1 MAPRK
6 APAPA
11 AIGVVG
17 AAPLVG
23 VVGAAPLV
31 GVVGAA
37 PLVGVVG
44 AAPLVGVV
52 GAAPLA
58 EQPVGVVGAEPL
70 TLWSFYIIQNKGA
83 TYAGVSPDPVKRLR
97 KHNGELSGGAKYTQ
111 SKGPG
116 WTHICL
122 VHGFQTKNQALQFEW
137 AVKHVP
143 PRDAGGVTNRLK
155 KLFTVL
161 NKTHWTSKAPAS
173 AGIPLILEWKIAR
186 PPELVLLTLPP
197 YIQELI

>member
-6 APAPA
+6 APAQA

-17 AAPLVG
+17 AAPLSEPL
-23 VVGAAPLV
+23 AAPLSE
-31 GVVGAA
+31 
-37 PLVGVVG
+37 
-44 AAPLVGVV
+44 
-52 GAAPLA
+52 PLA
-58 EQPVGVVGAEPL
+58 EPLSEPLVGVVGAEPL

-173 AGIPLILEWKIAR
+173 AGIPLNLEWKIAR